1 MYLYNSATHK
11 KEEFKT
17 HTPGHVEMYTC
28 GPTVYH
34 FAHIGNLRSYI
45 MEDVLEKYLRYAGY
59 DVNRVM
65 NITDVG
71 HLTSDADEGEDK
83 MLKGAKREH
92 KTVMEI
98 AKFYTDAFFS
108 DCAKLNIKTPDVVE
122 PATNCIDDYIR
133 IISKLMDTGY
143 AYFAGGNVYFDT
155 SKLEKY
161 YVFNDFNEEDLAVGV
176 REGVEEDS
184 NKRNK
189 NDFVLW
195 FTKSKFEDQALKWD
209 SPWGVGYPGWHIECS
224 GISMKH
230 LGEDLDIHCGGIDN
244 AFPHHTNE
252 IAQSEAYLG
261 HKWCNYWMH
270 VLHLNTN
277 DGKMSKSKGE
287 FLTVSL
293 LEEKGY
299 DPLAYRLFCL
309 QSHYRKSLVFS
320 WENLDN
326 AQVAYN
332 KLVAKV
338 AALKPGDGDVDNE
351 ALSALR
357 QKFTAALDND
367 LNSSLAVTALYDVL
381 KAKTNDAP
389 KLAAIADFDKVLSLD
404 LIAKAD
410 KKREELKKQAVTAGQ
425 FTIVSESG
433 ESDPQVEA
441 LIQARQDAK
450 KAKNF
455 AEADR
460 IRDELKANGI
470 ELTDIPHG
478 AKWKR
483 I

>member
-1 MYLYNSATHK
+1 MYLYNSLSHK
-11 KEEFKT
+11 KEEFIPHEEGK
-17 HTPGHVEMYTC
+17 VSMYTC

-45 MEDVLEKYLRYAGY
+45 MEDILEKYLRFTGY

-71 HLTSDADEGEDK
+71 HLTSDGDTGDDK

-98 AKFYTDAFFS
+98 AKFYTDAFFE
-108 DCAKLNIKTPDVVE
+108 DCKKLNIRKPDTVV
-122 PATNCIDDYIR
+122 PATTYIDEFIR
-133 IISKLMDTGY
+133 VISTLMDKGY
-143 AYFAGGNVYFDT
+143 AYEAGGNIYFDT

-176 REGVEEDS
+176 REGVEADE

-189 NDFVLW
+189 ADFVLW
-195 FTKSKFEDQALKWD
+195 FTKSKFDDQELKWD

-224 GISMKH
+224 CISMKNN
-230 LGEDLDIHCGGIDN
+230 GEYLDIHCGGIDN

-261 HKWCNYWMH
+261 HKWCNYWFH

-277 DGKMSKSKGE
+277 SGKMSKSKGE

-299 DPLAYRLFCL
+299 KPVVYRFFCL

-326 AQVAYN
+326 AVVAYN
-332 KLVAKV
+332 KLVEKIAPLTKEKV
-338 AALKPGDGDVDNE
+338 GDIDKAEYDRLMGAFNDALGNDIN
-351 ALSALR
+351 
-357 QKFTAALDND
+357 TAMGIT
-367 LNSSLAVTALYDVL
+367 VIYDVL
-381 KAKTNDAP
+381 KSKANAAT
-389 KLAAIADFDKVLSLD
+389 KLALINEFDKVMGLD
-404 LIAKAD
+404 LIANAKEAANPVGDSVLDVPNEVMELVEQRKA
-410 KKREELKKQAVTAGQ
+410 
-425 FTIVSESG
+425 
-433 ESDPQVEA
+433 
-441 LIQARQDAK
+441 ARKD
-450 KAKNF
+450 KNF
-455 AEADR
+455 ALA
-460 IRDELKANGI
+460 DELRDKIAALGYEVKETRQGTEINKI
-470 ELTDIPHG
+470 Q
-478 AKWKR
+478 
-483 I
+483 